1 MTGLPAHSP
10 VQIDPCEDCVA
21 GESPGFPRYR
31 SGESK
36 WTGQHVRQRVQI
48 AVRSLVRAYQREQ
61 RCSPG
66 IQREFRIRAPRNCA
80 TLSGLARESKRMRCC
95 AAAKRAQLLFRGRIA
110 GALTITIAAL
120 RIIIRTHCD
129 GSCQVAL
136 LGKCRTAREA
146 PP

>member
-21 GESPGFPRYR
+21 GELPGFPRYR

-48 AVRSLVRAYQREQ
+48 AVRSLVRAYQGEQ

-80 TLSGLARESKRMRCC
+80 TLSGLAREFARSMRCC
-95 AAAKRAQLLFRGRIA
+95 AAAKRAQLLFRE
-110 GALTITIAAL
+110 
-120 RIIIRTHCD
+120 
-129 GSCQVAL
+129 GSQV
-136 LGKCRTAREA
+136 GKR
-146 PP
+146 